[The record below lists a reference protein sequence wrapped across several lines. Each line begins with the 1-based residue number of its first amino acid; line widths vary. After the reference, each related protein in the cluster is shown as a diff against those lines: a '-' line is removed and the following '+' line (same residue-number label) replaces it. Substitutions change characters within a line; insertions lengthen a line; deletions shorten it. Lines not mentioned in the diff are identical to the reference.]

1 MNHAGGTG
9 LQRGL
14 ALLTLLS
21 VTAAC
26 GEFSPLPPNS
36 PIIQGVLQWED
47 HPFDLPDSILRA
59 SVEFPDTVRAGV
71 AFTARVLTIGPNI
84 CWFADDA
91 AVSQQ
96 GNRIQVVPWDRGGVP
111 GQLCTPAFRTLQRFA
126 RLTFPETGEGV
137 VVLAGRKVRGP
148 DPAAES
154 VLGEPHQL
162 EFRVEVR

>member
-1 MNHAGGTG
+1 MIHLRGPG
-9 LQRGL
+9 LQGVL
-14 ALLTLLS
+14 AVLTLLS
-21 VTAAC
+21 TTAGC
-26 GEFSPLPPNS
+26 GEFSPVPPNS

-59 SVEFPDTVRAGV
+59 RVEFPDTVRAGE
-71 AFTARVLTIGPNI
+71 AFNARVLTIGPNI

-111 GQLCTPAFRTLQRFA
+111 GQLCTPAYRTLQRFV
-126 RLTFPETGEGV
+126 RLTFPEIGEGV

-162 EFRVEVR
+162 EFTVEVR